1 MKFAQ
6 QPGLYMSFM
15 AIAKLLLLLTV
26 LPSVYG
32 AADQYEIS
40 PAPQSHFALEVYKTG
55 LMAGKKHHFEFSRY
69 HGILRYNREQAANAS
84 LKLTVESKSAVCQD
98 TWVNPK
104 DRDKIQHYALKEM
117 LDAGRYPEIVFQS
130 TAVKPLAEGQFQVR
144 GRLTIR
150 DKTEP
155 ATVEVKVDSSSG
167 QPLHFTG
174 QANVRL
180 TDYDLKPPKA
190 GLGSIGTKDE
200 MTVFFQLTGEP
211 AR

>member
-1 MKFAQ
+1 MFRN
-6 QPGLYMSFM
+6 
-15 AIAKLLLLLTV
+15 IARFLLLFAV
-26 LPSVYG
+26 LSPVYG
-32 AADQYEIS
+32 AAEQYEIS
-40 PAPQSHFALEVYKTG
+40 PDPQSHFALEVFKTG

-69 HGILRYNREQAANAS
+69 HGALQYDKEHAADAS
-84 LKLTVESKSAVCQD
+84 LKLTVASKSAICRD

-104 DRDKIQHYALKEM
+104 DREKIQNYALNEM
-117 LDAGRYPEIVFQS
+117 LDAGRYPDIVFQS
-130 TAVKPLAEGQFQVR
+130 TAVNPTAEGRFQVH

-155 ATVEVKVDSSSG
+155 ATVEVKMDSSNG
-167 QPLHFTG
+167 QHLRFTG

-200 MTVFFQLTGEP
+200 MTVLFQLTGEP